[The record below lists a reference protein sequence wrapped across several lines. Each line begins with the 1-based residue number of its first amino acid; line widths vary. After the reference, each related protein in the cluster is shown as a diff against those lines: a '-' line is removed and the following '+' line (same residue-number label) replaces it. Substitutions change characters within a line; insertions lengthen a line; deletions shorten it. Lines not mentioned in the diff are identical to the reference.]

1 MRKALRRGARVALL
15 SDIGRLVFD
24 VGKMWSVEMGVT
36 VNKYYWLAAVAAL
49 VIGFQNCS
57 NSTQFVSD
65 ESNILKA
72 TGDLAPVAAD
82 PSVSDGSENTDVVD
96 DSDSSVMPPVVEVPP
111 APPAPPVMPPA
122 ASPTPPSTPSMPP
135 VAMPPA
141 PPAPPVMPSPG
152 MSPTPTPAPAAPP
165 VVIVPPPVVDR
176 DHDDE
181 VEHEEDEHEMED
193 ADHSYVCILQ
203 GPGKSVKVGIVS
215 DLLGGGSSAAASV
228 CMSKRACLELM
239 SQKFA
244 VKAAEKRGYCPAK
257 NPNAVNM
264 SDAEIKA
271 KLLGR

>member
-1 MRKALRRGARVALL
+1 M
-15 SDIGRLVFD
+15 
-24 VGKMWSVEMGVT
+24 
-36 VNKYYWLAAVAAL
+36 NKYYWLAAVAAL

-65 ESNILKA
+65 ESHILKA

-82 PSVSDGSENTDVVD
+82 PSAEDSSENTDVAD
-96 DSDSSVMPPVVEVPP
+96 DTDSGVVPPTAPPVVMPVADMPPPSVPP
-111 APPAPPVMPPA
+111 AMPPPSVPPAMPVPE
-122 ASPTPPSTPSMPP
+122 
-135 VAMPPA
+135 VL
-141 PPAPPVMPSPG
+141 PSPV
-152 MSPTPTPAPAAPP
+152 PAAPP
-165 VVIVPPPVVDR
+165 VVMVPPPV
-176 DHDDE
+176 DHDP
-181 VEHEEDEHEMED
+181 VEHDDDEHEMED

-239 SQKFA
+239 SQKFP

>member
-1 MRKALRRGARVALL
+1 MRKTQRRGARVALL
-15 SDIGRLVFD
+15 SDMGRLVFD
-24 VGKMWSVEMGVT
+24 VGKMWSVEMGVA

-82 PSVSDGSENTDVVD
+82 PSVEDGSENIDVVD
-96 DSDSSVMPPVVEVPP
+96 DSDSSVTSPAPPAAPPAMPPAPVADMPPVPVVPPSASPTPPPMPPVAEVPP
-111 APPAPPVMPPA
+111 APPAPPVMPLPVM
-122 ASPTPPSTPSMPP
+122 SPTPP
-135 VAMPPA
+135 PA
-141 PPAPPVMPSPG
+141 VL
-152 MSPTPTPAPAAPP
+152 P
-165 VVIVPPPVVDR
+165 VVTVPPPVE
-176 DHDDE
+176 HDEDE
-181 VEHEEDEHEMED
+181 HEHEMED

>member
-1 MRKALRRGARVALL
+1 
-15 SDIGRLVFD
+15 
-24 VGKMWSVEMGVT
+24 MGVV

-82 PSVSDGSENTDVVD
+82 PAAEEGSENTDVAD
-96 DSDSSVMPPVVEVPP
+96 HTDSSATPPAVAMPPVPPAAQPAPVVDMPPSMPPVAEVPP
-111 APPAPPVMPPA
+111 APPAPPVMPV
-122 ASPTPPSTPSMPP
+122 P
-135 VAMPPA
+135 V
-141 PPAPPVMPSPG
+141 
-152 MSPTPTPAPAAPP
+152 MSPTPAPVASP
-165 VVIVPPPVVDR
+165 VVTVPPPVE
-176 DHDDE
+176 HD
-181 VEHEEDEHEMED
+181 EDEHEHELED
-193 ADHSYVCILQ
+193 PDHSYVCILQ
-203 GPGKSVKVGIVS
+203 GPGQSVKVGIVS
-215 DLLGGGSSAAASV
+215 DLLSGGRSAAASV